1 MLADNLFHT
10 CLFYRYDT
18 AEMESKRGKYNS
30 PHCMIKQLGG
40 LRSGRCLD
48 IQGDRVEPGG
58 QMQVYPCLKKW
69 HQMFGFG
76 SEEAEAVA
84 VSPTGTVHASLPKNV
99 KRTILHK
106 GKDQAPHLC
115 IGT

>member
-69 HQMFGFG
+69 HQIFGFG
-76 SEEAEAVA
+76 NEENAPNA
-84 VSPTGTVHASLPKNV
+84 SIHASIPTHIS
-99 KRTILHK
+99 RTINEK

-115 IGT
+115 IGKKKRT